1 MELQLFGINHKTSNV
16 AEREKFIIN
25 ESNQILL
32 DSHLKNIF
40 HNELESFFGIST
52 CNRTEIYLVG
62 KSGIS
67 EQVFYEILKKLNIN
81 DISRDS
87 FYFLS
92 NHDALVHMCKVA
104 SGIDSQ
110 VLGEQEILGQFKTA
124 VKNAK
129 EYKIIG
135 KKLSYFAD
143 KVIEIA
149 KKARTETKI
158 GLNSLSVS
166 GLALKLI
173 KNIFEAPE
181 NQKVIVI
188 GAGSLSK
195 SVISNLYEKGI
206 HNIKLVNRTIK
217 KINLNKNFEI
227 LSSSLDTLHDQLE
240 LADIV
245 ISSSITDL
253 PIIGKGAIE
262 NALKVRKNKPI
273 LLIDLGVPRNIEDE
287 IRDIEQAYL
296 FSIDDIEK
304 ITQDNFGQR
313 SIEAEKAMNIIALES
328 KSKLEDFSSKSS
340 KDLANLQLEKFLN
353 SLSSDEIEQFKSN
366 DNYSNLVESIKSMN
380 INDEGFNNFQD
391 IKNLDD
397 HIIKSMIK
405 RFFSNA

>member
-40 HNELESFFGIST
+40 QDDIESFFGIST

-67 EQVFYEILKKLNIN
+67 EKVFYEILKKLNIN
-81 DISRDS
+81 DISSDS

-129 EYKIIG
+129 EYNIIG
-135 KKLSYFAD
+135 KRLSYFAD

-149 KKARTETKI
+149 KKARTETNI

-181 NQKVIVI
+181 NQNVLVI

-195 SVISNLYEKGI
+195 SVISNLYDKGI

-313 SIEAEKAMNIIALES
+313 SIEAEKAMNIIVLES

-340 KDLANLQLEKFLN
+340 KDDANLQLEKFLN

-366 DNYSNLVESIKSMN
+366 GNYSNLVESIKSMN
-380 INDEGFNNFQD
+380 ITDEGFNNFQD

>member
-1 MELQLFGINHKTSNV
+1 
-16 AEREKFIIN
+16 
-25 ESNQILL
+25 
-32 DSHLKNIF
+32 
-40 HNELESFFGIST
+40 
-52 CNRTEIYLVG
+52 
-62 KSGIS
+62 
-67 EQVFYEILKKLNIN
+67 
-81 DISRDS
+81 
-87 FYFLS
+87 
-92 NHDALVHMCKVA
+92 MCKVA

-129 EYKIIG
+129 EYNIIG
-135 KKLSYFAD
+135 KRLSYFAD

-149 KKARTETKI
+149 KKARTETNI

-181 NQKVIVI
+181 NQNVLVI

-195 SVISNLYEKGI
+195 SVISNLYDKGI

-227 LSSSLDTLHDQLE
+227 LSSSLDSLHDQLE

-313 SIEAEKAMNIIALES
+313 SIEAEKAMNIIVLES

-340 KDLANLQLEKFLN
+340 KDDANLQLEKFLN

-366 DNYSNLVESIKSMN
+366 GNYSNLVESIKSMN
-380 INDEGFNNFQD
+380 ITDEGFNNFQD